1 MAKAVAKPKKI
12 AAKSKPSMPVRAKA
26 ARPASARKALEKSP
40 AKPAPKPVGK
50 VVASK
55 PALDAAKSGKW
66 VFTFGDGK
74 AEGKAGLRDL
84 LGGKG
89 ANLAEMANLGL
100 PVPPGFTIPTSVC
113 TYFYAHDKSYP
124 KELKAQ
130 VEKAL
135 DHVGKLTG
143 KAFGDPKNP
152 LLVSVRSGGR
162 ASMPGMM
169 DTVLNLGLNDKT
181 VEALAEKS
189 GDRRFAYDSYRRF
202 ITMYSDVVLG
212 VGHHHFEEIL
222 DDHKDKNGFELDA
235 DLSADDWVEL
245 TARYKARLEEER
257 GEPFPQDA
265 FDQLWGAIGAVF
277 GSWMNQRAV
286 TYRRLHRISSS
297 CGTAGNV
304 PTMMFGNM
312 GETS

>member
-1 MAKAVAKPKKI
+1 MAKAVAKTKKI
-12 AAKSKPSMPVRAKA
+12 PAKSKSSMVARAKA
-26 ARPASARKALEKSP
+26 PPPASARKAIKKSP
-40 AKPAPKPVGK
+40 AKPAPKPASK
-50 VVASK
+50 VAAAK
-55 PALDAAKSGKW
+55 PALDVVKSGKW

-124 KELKAQ
+124 AALKAQ

-135 DHVGKLTG
+135 DHVGKLAG
-143 KAFGDPKNP
+143 KAFGDSKNP

-169 DTVLNLGLNDKT
+169 DTVLNLGLNDTT
-181 VEALAEKS
+181 VEALAEMS

-202 ITMYSDVVLG
+202 ITMY
-212 VGHHHFEEIL
+212 
-222 DDHKDKNGFELDA
+222 
-235 DLSADDWVEL
+235 
-245 TARYKARLEEER
+245 
-257 GEPFPQDA
+257 
-265 FDQLWGAIGAVF
+265 
-277 GSWMNQRAV
+277 
-286 TYRRLHRISSS
+286 
-297 CGTAGNV
+297 
-304 PTMMFGNM
+304 
-312 GETS
+312 